1 MVRYDKLKSMGFFL
15 SFALL
20 EVIIIYTIFKL
31 GLFPSLP
38 NESIAAFILSL
49 LTELTLML
57 PLTVLLISYLIGAFK
72 QRSGIFNE
80 VMYRRFC
87 LVVLVILAGITAI
100 QLVTQSQRVFL
111 WGAYLLISAVN
122 LCLFY
127 GGVKR
132 AKFTAH

>member
-57 PLTVLLISYLIGAFK
+57 PLTVLLISYVIGAFK

-80 VMYRRFC
+80 VMYRKFC
-87 LVVLVILAGITAI
+87 LVVLVILAGITGI

-111 WGAYLLISAVN
+111 WGAYLLIAAMN
-122 LCLFY
+122 LWLFY
-127 GGVKR
+127 GCVKR
-132 AKFTAH
+132 AKLTND